1 MITFA
6 FTIRASSYIFI
17 VFHFTC
23 IKTAEKQSCHIVR
36 DKLVFF
42 NADSLKNL
50 YILSFYVIT
59 AEAPSGKSRK
69 SCDGSCVFLFRRRI
83 FSVPFKKISLIPRC
97 SASQKR

>member
-42 NADSLKNL
+42 NADSLKIP
-50 YILSFYVIT
+50 YILLFYVIT

-69 SCDGSCVFLFRRRI
+69 SCD
-83 FSVPFKKISLIPRC
+83 VPAFFFFIRKNQFDTAMLCI
-97 SASQKR
+97 AKR